1 MTINEVELYNDDTK
15 YGKMYQY
22 KKVGMILL
30 EITRMEVEK
39 YLNRVKVAVEKDNYR
54 IEINKN
60 RSDNRNLFVDY
71 VLSEV
76 RIKEILLSLTVDDF
90 SERRKNNH
98 KGFENE
104 ILYIFGKEIKALE
117 RFGEDY
123 KAINLYIKLN
133 LIADDFVVVIS
144 FHEQKYPLHYYF
156 K

>member
-1 MTINEVELYNDDTK
+1 MMLNCIMMIRNKEKRITK
-15 YGKMYQY
+15 KEG
-22 KKVGMILL
+22 VILL
-30 EITRMEVEK
+30 EITRMEIEK

-98 KGFENE
+98 KGFEKE

-123 KAINLYIKLN
+123 KAINLYIKFN
-133 LIADDFVVVIS
+133 LITDDFVFIIS

>member
-1 MTINEVELYNDDTK
+1 MMLNCIMMIRIKEKRITK
-15 YGKMYQY
+15 KEG
-22 KKVGMILL
+22 VILL
-30 EITRMEVEK
+30 EITRMEIEK

-98 KGFENE
+98 KGFEKE

-123 KAINLYIKLN
+123 KAINLYIKFN
-133 LIADDFVVVIS
+133 LIADDFVFIIS

>member
-1 MTINEVELYNDDTK
+1 MIRNKEK
-15 YGKMYQY
+15 RIA
-22 KKVGMILL
+22 KKEGVILL
-30 EITRMEVEK
+30 EITRMEIEK

-98 KGFENE
+98 KGFEKE

-123 KAINLYIKLN
+123 KAINLYIKFN
-133 LIADDFVVVIS
+133 LIADDFVFIIS

>member
-1 MTINEVELYNDDTK
+1 MIRNKEKRITK
-15 YGKMYQY
+15 KEG
-22 KKVGMILL
+22 VILL
-30 EITRMEVEK
+30 EITRMEIEK

-98 KGFENE
+98 KGFEKE

-133 LIADDFVVVIS
+133 LIADDFVFVIS
-144 FHEQKYPLHYYF
+144 FHEQKYPLYYYF

>member
-1 MTINEVELYNDDTK
+1 MILNCIIVIRNIEKHIIE
-15 YGKMYQY
+15 

-117 RFGEDY
+117 RFGADY

-133 LIADDFVVVIS
+133 LIADDFVFVIS

>member
-1 MTINEVELYNDDTK
+1 
-15 YGKMYQY
+15 
-22 KKVGMILL
+22 MILL

-98 KGFENE
+98 RGFENE
-104 ILYIFGKEIKALE
+104 ILF
-117 RFGEDY
+117 
-123 KAINLYIKLN
+123 N
-133 LIADDFVVVIS
+133 
-144 FHEQKYPLHYYF
+144 YP
-156 K
+156 

>member
-1 MTINEVELYNDDTK
+1 MIRNIEKRIIEK
-15 YGKMYQY
+15 G
-22 KKVGMILL
+22 GEMILL

-98 KGFENE
+98 RGFENE
-104 ILYIFGKEIKALE
+104 ILFE
-117 RFGEDY
+117 
-123 KAINLYIKLN
+123 
-133 LIADDFVVVIS
+133 
-144 FHEQKYPLHYYF
+144 YP
-156 K
+156 

>member
-1 MTINEVELYNDDTK
+1 MGITR
-15 YGKMYQY
+15 
-22 KKVGMILL
+22 L
-30 EITRMEVEK
+30 EIEN
-39 YLNRVKVAVEKDNYR
+39 YLKRVKVAVTNDKYR
-54 IEINKN
+54 IEMNKN

-71 VLSEV
+71 VLSEA

-104 ILYIFGKEIKALE
+104 ILYIFGKEIKALK

-133 LIADDFVVVIS
+133 LIADDFVFVIS
-144 FHEQKYPLHYYF
+144 FHEQKFPLHYYF

>member
-1 MTINEVELYNDDTK
+1 
-15 YGKMYQY
+15 
-22 KKVGMILL
+22 MILL

-98 KGFENE
+98 KGFENK
-104 ILYIFGKEIKALE
+104 ILFE
-117 RFGEDY
+117 
-123 KAINLYIKLN
+123 
-133 LIADDFVVVIS
+133 
-144 FHEQKYPLHYYF
+144 YP
-156 K
+156 

>member
-1 MTINEVELYNDDTK
+1 M
-15 YGKMYQY
+15 
-22 KKVGMILL
+22 
-30 EITRMEVEK
+30 EITRMEIEK

-98 KGFENE
+98 KGFEKE

-123 KAINLYIKLN
+123 KAINLYIKFN
-133 LIADDFVVVIS
+133 LIADDFVFIIS
-144 FHEQKYPLHYYF
+144 FHEQKYSLHYYF

>member
-1 MTINEVELYNDDTK
+1 MIRNKEKRITK
-15 YGKMYQY
+15 KEG
-22 KKVGMILL
+22 VILL
-30 EITRMEVEK
+30 EITRMEIEK

-98 KGFENE
+98 KGFEKE

-123 KAINLYIKLN
+123 KAINLYIKFN
-133 LIADDFVVVIS
+133 LITDDFVFIIS

>member
-1 MTINEVELYNDDTK
+1 MLEL
-15 YGKMYQY
+15 
-22 KKVGMILL
+22 
-30 EITRMEVEK
+30 TRIEVEK
-39 YLNRVKVAVEKDNYR
+39 YLNRVKVAVEKDKYR

-60 RSDNRNLFVDY
+60 RSDNRNLFENY
-71 VLSEV
+71 VLSEA

-98 KGFENE
+98 KGFEKE

-123 KAINLYIKLN
+123 KAINLYIKFNLIAD
-133 LIADDFVVVIS
+133 LIADDFVFIIS

>member
-1 MTINEVELYNDDTK
+1 MMLNCIMMIRIKEK
-15 YGKMYQY
+15 RII
-22 KKVGMILL
+22 KKEGVILL
-30 EITRMEVEK
+30 EITRMEIEK
-39 YLNRVKVAVEKDNYR
+39 YLNRVKVAVEKDKYR

-60 RSDNRNLFVDY
+60 RSDNRNLFENY
-71 VLSEV
+71 VLSEA

-98 KGFENE
+98 KGFEKE

-123 KAINLYIKLN
+123 KAINLYIKFN
-133 LIADDFVVVIS
+133 LIADDFVFIIS
-144 FHEQKYPLHYYF
+144 FHKQKYPLHYYF

>member
-1 MTINEVELYNDDTK
+1 MILYRIIMIRNKEKRIIKKEV
-15 YGKMYQY
+15 
-22 KKVGMILL
+22 VILL
-30 EITRMEVEK
+30 EITRMEIEK

-54 IEINKN
+54 IELNKN

-98 KGFENE
+98 KGFEKE

-133 LIADDFVVVIS
+133 LIADDFVFVIS
-144 FHEQKYPLHYYF
+144 FHEQKYPHYYYF

>member
-1 MTINEVELYNDDTK
+1 ML
-15 YGKMYQY
+15 
-22 KKVGMILL
+22 LL

-39 YLNRVKVAVEKDNYR
+39 YLNRVKVVVEKDNYR

-98 KGFENE
+98 KGFGSK
-104 ILYIFGKEIKALE
+104 LYM
-117 RFGEDY
+117 
-123 KAINLYIKLN
+123 
-133 LIADDFVVVIS
+133 S
-144 FHEQKYPLHYYF
+144 F
-156 K
+156 

>member
-15 YGKMYQY
+15 YRKTYHY
-22 KKVGMILL
+22 KKAGMILL

-133 LIADDFVVVIS
+133 LIADDFVFVIS

>member
-1 MTINEVELYNDDTK
+1 MILYRIIMIRNKEKRITK
-15 YGKMYQY
+15 KEG
-22 KKVGMILL
+22 VILL
-30 EITRMEVEK
+30 EITRMEIEK

-98 KGFENE
+98 KGFEKE

-133 LIADDFVVVIS
+133 LIADDFVFVIS
-144 FHEQKYPLHYYF
+144 FHEQKYPLYYYF

>member
-1 MTINEVELYNDDTK
+1 MMLNCIMMIRIKGKRITK
-15 YGKMYQY
+15 KEG
-22 KKVGMILL
+22 VILL
-30 EITRMEVEK
+30 EITRMEIEK

-123 KAINLYIKLN
+123 KAINLYIKFN
-133 LIADDFVVVIS
+133 LIADDFVFIIS

>member
-1 MTINEVELYNDDTK
+1 MIRIKGKRITK
-15 YGKMYQY
+15 KEG
-22 KKVGMILL
+22 VILL
-30 EITRMEVEK
+30 EITRMEIEK

-123 KAINLYIKLN
+123 KAINLYIKFN
-133 LIADDFVVVIS
+133 LIADDFVFIIS

>member
-1 MTINEVELYNDDTK
+1 
-15 YGKMYQY
+15 
-22 KKVGMILL
+22 MILL

-104 ILYIFGKEIKALE
+104 ILFE
-117 RFGEDY
+117 
-123 KAINLYIKLN
+123 
-133 LIADDFVVVIS
+133 
-144 FHEQKYPLHYYF
+144 YP
-156 K
+156 

>member
-1 MTINEVELYNDDTK
+1 M
-15 YGKMYQY
+15 
-22 KKVGMILL
+22 KKI
-30 EITRMEVEK
+30 
-39 YLNRVKVAVEKDNYR
+39 
-54 IEINKN
+54 
-60 RSDNRNLFVDY
+60 SDNRNLFVDY

-98 KGFENE
+98 KGFEKE
-104 ILYIFGKEIKALE
+104 ILYIFGKEKALE

-133 LIADDFVVVIS
+133 LIADDFVFVIS
-144 FHEQKYPLHYYF
+144 FHEQKYPLYYYF

>member
-1 MTINEVELYNDDTK
+1 MILYRIIMIRNK
-15 YGKMYQY
+15 EKRII
-22 KKVGMILL
+22 KKEGVILL
-30 EITRMEVEK
+30 EITRMEIEK

-98 KGFENE
+98 KGFEKE

-133 LIADDFVVVIS
+133 LIADDFVFVIS
-144 FHEQKYPLHYYF
+144 FHEQKYPLYYYF